1 MRSKLSTEECQEL
14 LGIKYDAQQKKIH
27 DLIEDNKKKHQKNI
41 QLYAELNSLVK
52 KSKQNITLINQLGQY
67 HRSSYMV

>member
-27 DLIEDNKKKHQKNI
+27 DLIEDNKNKHRKNI
-41 QLYAELNSLVK
+41 QLHAELNSLVK
-52 KSKQNITLINQLGQY
+52 KSK
-67 HRSSYMV
+67 